1 MTTDYQGRSSGEAFV
16 QFVSRDHA
24 ERALEKNR
32 ESIGHRWG
40 KKEKKK
46 RRSLASLKKK
56 KKKRMVFLG
65 GWVNPQKSWPLRC
78 RREEGTAF
86 NKTFHM
92 RYLNGKME
100 EPTSGREDSP
110 GPGRGGRRRR
120 EGSARWSERV
130 EGVGRTKEG
139 GEEWWCGM
147 VGGSE
152 AAGGD
157 DHRRYLAL

>member
-56 KKKRMVFLG
+56 DGIFGRLG
-65 GWVNPQKSWPLRC
+65 KPPKSWPLRR
-78 RREEGTAF
+78 RREEGTALLIKHF
-86 NKTFHM
+86 I
-92 RYLNGKME
+92 
-100 EPTSGREDSP
+100 
-110 GPGRGGRRRR
+110 
-120 EGSARWSERV
+120 
-130 EGVGRTKEG
+130 
-139 GEEWWCGM
+139 
-147 VGGSE
+147 
-152 AAGGD
+152 
-157 DHRRYLAL
+157 